1 MRYMLFVCSD
11 PDRTAELERLPSSDQ
26 DMSDRTESWVEEM
39 DRRGKQVRPNV
50 DFFSASVYR
59 MLGFPA
65 EMYTPIFTVARTP
78 GWAAHLLEQYADN
91 RLMRPKLAYEGEKGK
106 TFVPIESR

>member
-1 MRYMLFVCSD
+1 MVEFSLRAWQPVF
-11 PDRTAELERLPSSDQ
+11 
-26 DMSDRTESWVEEM
+26 ESFTRVMGAEM